1 MLDADFTPKEL
12 RQAVYGLNDEKSPV
26 IDGFTAEFYK
36 KFWNILSA
44 HNTAFVNGAS
54 FSHAKNTSITSH
66 LYKEKWDTEDLKNY
80 RPISLINV
88 DLKFLT
94 KVLTNRLR
102 QVLPSL
108 IHFTQTAV
116 DGRKIDN
123 TIHMLRDL
131 IQLSNNENLDSAFI
145 FLDQEKAFDRVN
157 HDFL

>member
-1 MLDADFTPKEL
+1 MMRKAQESTDLLLNFIRKFGISSQPTTPL
-12 RQAVYGLNDEKSPV
+12 LS
-26 IDGFTAEFYK
+26 TAP
-36 KFWNILSA
+36 NRPLLV
-44 HNTAFVNGAS
+44 TQ
-54 FSHAKNTSITSH
+54 KNTSVTSL
-66 LYKEKWDTEDLKNY
+66 LYKEKEDLKNY

-88 DLKFLT
+88 DLKILT
-94 KVLTNRLR
+94 KALTNRLR

-145 FLDQEKAFDRVN
+145 FLDQEKNF
-157 HDFL
+157 